1 MNLLEVMENESDCI
15 ESIFQS
21 YVSSKSKKDIFLFFE
36 GKDDFKYYVSRVT
49 SHIGDKEYGVFHCKC
64 KMNVFIIQEMIAN
77 QAAIQDDKKNLYF
90 IDRDYDDN
98 ENIPDSIYIT
108 SSYSIENYYFTDSAI
123 KRMLIGVVGFSEESK
138 DDTLDFKKVFDYIV
152 NKRNEVIEEIIYAN
166 AWYSLQIKK
175 SKDCKSFPQMTSVKD
190 YSVIKNLNKIC
201 EFESLVKNSIETTEL
216 EIENEIRALKINPEN
231 KIRGKY
237 FTQALTPIFR
247 NIFQDAGKK
256 HDRKFFSKKRKI
268 HLNLSDIICELSAY
282 ADTPLE
288 LNSYIKERI
297 SLHM

>member
-21 YVSSKSKKDIFLFFE
+21 YISSKSKKDIFLFFE

-64 KMNVFIIQEMIAN
+64 KMNVLIIQEMIAN
-77 QAAIQDDKKNLYF
+77 QAAIKDDKKNLYF

-123 KRMLIGVVGFSEESK
+123 KRMLIGVVGFSEESE

-175 SKDCKSFPQMTSVKD
+175 SKDCESFPQMTSVKD
-190 YSVIKNLNKIC
+190 YNVIKNRNKIC

-256 HDRKFFSKKRKI
+256 HNRKLFSKKRKI

-282 ADTPLE
+282 ADTPPGLI
-288 LNSYIKERI
+288 SYIKERL
-297 SLHM
+297 SA

>member
-1 MNLLEVMENESDCI
+1 
-15 ESIFQS
+15 
-21 YVSSKSKKDIFLFFE
+21 
-36 GKDDFKYYVSRVT
+36 
-49 SHIGDKEYGVFHCKC
+49 
-64 KMNVFIIQEMIAN
+64 
-77 QAAIQDDKKNLYF
+77 
-90 IDRDYDDN
+90 
-98 ENIPDSIYIT
+98 
-108 SSYSIENYYFTDSAI
+108 
-123 KRMLIGVVGFSEESK
+123 
-138 DDTLDFKKVFDYIV
+138 
-152 NKRNEVIEEIIYAN
+152 
-166 AWYSLQIKK
+166 
-175 SKDCKSFPQMTSVKD
+175 MTSVKD